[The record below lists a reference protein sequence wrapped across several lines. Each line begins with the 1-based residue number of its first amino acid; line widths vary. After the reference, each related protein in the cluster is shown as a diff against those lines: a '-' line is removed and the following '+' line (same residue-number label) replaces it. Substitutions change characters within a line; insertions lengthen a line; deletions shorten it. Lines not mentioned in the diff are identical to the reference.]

1 MKFNIYYESLE
12 QGIFYIQES
21 LKKIDSNY
29 KVNLVK
35 KRQQTFSEQG
45 FKANYSK
52 ALSRI
57 LIRKNPDL
65 IISYINN
72 NIEYPIIVLEFST
85 AVFTKDHEQQ
95 RADNFLIPINNNCIY
110 VKVSPIEK
118 DSGNHGG
125 DTNYNYLEPFSL
137 CYKKYNELSFHINW
151 EVEEDNK
158 KYVKKH
164 SEFRSLPDTTEKIFE
179 LLKLSCEAINK
190 AGITNWKNELI
201 KNASTNNYF
210 KEWVKSLKDL
220 TEFEN
225 IRDINS
231 SRTNFEEYNSVID
244 KHNIFTLK
252 LNRMGHAM
260 DPERGML
267 TYYNTFFKEKD
278 MTIMSKFIFDI
289 SSNRWYKSTPK
300 EQEIRNNILKLEQID
315 KEHLIEFLVKGLSI
329 VNGNNLISLVKNSK
343 AEIINIDEFITDNYS
358 LINNSFRTIIDHS
371 SFLHLTDGLNNSLY
385 LNWSKVNFNFDYS
398 SLNDN
403 TTLTERISISEDDV
417 TYLTIHEVFKKNN
430 IIPLSVSYPGAQSDM
445 PILPEPKNGRQQKR
459 IYIDNIGQKED
470 YLILQE
476 NKGKY
481 TKSSIKSDIDKIA
494 EFKTNSEYKK
504 ALITFVDEHKLE
516 TKQNVIG
523 VGFGESNT
531 MSNTINEIGL
541 DKLDYFLII
550 DKEIKNWKLF
560 SNVSDNIFKIKK
572 GEINLPKTYEIPNIN
587 RNPTVQA
594 HLPFS

>member
-1 MKFNIYYESLE
+1 MKFNVYYESLE
-12 QGIFYIQES
+12 QGIFYIQEN
-21 LKKIDSNY
+21 LKRIDSNY
-29 KVNLVK
+29 EVNLVK
-35 KRQQTFSEQG
+35 KRQQTFNEQG
-45 FKANYSK
+45 FKASYSK

-65 IISYINN
+65 IISCIINN
-72 NIEYPIIVLEFST
+72 VEYPIIVLEFST

-95 RADNFLIPINNNCIY
+95 RADNFLIPIKNNCIY

-137 CYKKYNELSFHINW
+137 CYKKYNEIPFHINW
-151 EVEEDNK
+151 EVEEDNQ

-164 SEFRSLPDTTEKIFE
+164 SEFKSLPDTTDKIYE
-179 LLKLSCEAINK
+179 LLKLSCEAIK
-190 AGITNWKNELI
+190 IAGIVNWKNELF
-201 KNASTNNYF
+201 KNVSTNNYF
-210 KEWVKSLKDL
+210 KGWVKSLKDL

-231 SRTNFEEYNSVID
+231 SRTNFEDYNNVID
-244 KHNIFTLK
+244 RHNVFTLK

-289 SSNRWYKSTPK
+289 SSDRWYKSTPK
-300 EQEIRNNILKLEQID
+300 EQEIRKSISELKQID

-329 VNGNNLISLVKNSK
+329 VNGNNLILLVKNSK
-343 AEIINIDEFITDNYS
+343 EEIINIDDFITENYNI
-358 LINNSFRTIIDHS
+358 INNSFRTIIDHS
-371 SFLHLTDGLNNSLY
+371 SFLHLTDGVNNNLY
-385 LNWSKVNFNFDYS
+385 LKWSKVNLDFDYS

-403 TTLTERISISEDDV
+403 TSLIDRISISEDDV

-430 IIPLSVSYPGAQSDM
+430 IIPISVSYPGAQSDM
-445 PILPEPKNGRQQKR
+445 PILPEPENGRQQKR

-470 YLILQE
+470 CLILQE

-481 TKSSIKSDIDKIA
+481 TKSSIKSDIDKISK
-494 EFKTNSEYKK
+494 FTTNPEYKK
-504 ALITFVDEHKLE
+504 ALITFVDEHNLE
-516 TKQNVIG
+516 TKHNVIG
-523 VGFGESNT
+523 VGFGESNN
-531 MSNTINEIGL
+531 MPKTINEIGL
-541 DKLDYFLII
+541 NKLDYFLII
-550 DKEIKNWKLF
+550 DKEIKTWKLF
-560 SNVSDNIFKIKK
+560 SNVSDNIFNIKN
-572 GEINLPKTYEIPNIN
+572 GVINLPKTFEVTDIN
-587 RNPTVQA
+587 RNPIVQA